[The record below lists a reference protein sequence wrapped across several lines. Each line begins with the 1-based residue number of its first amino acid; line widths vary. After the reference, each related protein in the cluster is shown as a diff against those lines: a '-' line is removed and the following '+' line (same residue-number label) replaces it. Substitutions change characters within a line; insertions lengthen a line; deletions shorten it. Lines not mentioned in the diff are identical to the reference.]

1 MDVSR
6 VRWALDS
13 LGVDRLLSIQDMNSA
28 WIVFEAMAREGAV
41 VLVKVDGERVGE
53 EDNGKYTVLASGG
66 GLRGEVVRRDSH
78 DLLDAIEY
86 LVVRYV
92 EITRQ
97 RG

>member
-1 MDVSR
+1 MDVSQ

-13 LGVDRLLSIQDMNSA
+13 LGVDRLLSIQDMNAA

-92 EITRQ
+92 EITRR